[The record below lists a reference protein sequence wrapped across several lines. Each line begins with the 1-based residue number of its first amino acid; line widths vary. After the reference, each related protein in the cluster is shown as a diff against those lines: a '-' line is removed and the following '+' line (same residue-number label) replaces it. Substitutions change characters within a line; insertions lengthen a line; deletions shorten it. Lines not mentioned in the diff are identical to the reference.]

1 MSQMRMRVALVLL
14 VLWAAT
20 LRAQG
25 VATMSTTEAIS
36 ADSLYHL
43 VYTRLTKRNYRID
56 QSDSGSHRLVV
67 RPADQNT
74 KVEVRITSQAGSS
87 AIAVKPI
94 GASDMIQGMAAVLTV
109 MHDATFA
116 APGEPEPPAPAGELP
131 KAQWRPELFVTP
143 TGKLWMARGG
153 LYAADSLRGH
163 WRRILGIE
171 RDSVQSDEL
180 LMGINMAFVDD
191 TTAILGLP
199 DRFGQGSLQL
209 FRTTDGGTTWSG
221 IPRGKLAWVDE
232 MAATGKCVWVFGTE
246 WENDTTRRATLLRSR
261 DGGSTWE
268 QLPLPHRLND
278 VDHLY
283 QVSPS
288 TAYVAGAGFE
298 QGPFLWRT
306 ADSGKSWSVVP
317 TPFEQGVNHIPG
329 SGVHVEEIATVGPW
343 LVVREYGAA
352 FVTRSDSVHWRR
364 LDRIEHVAADTVR
377 NQLFV
382 LTDAHDAEMLDSNL
396 NVLWRTKDRIPGG
409 NENDVEKVLARDG
422 TGFVSVTSSEVYEAR
437 NGVLQLVRPKP

>member
-1 MSQMRMRVALVLL
+1 
-14 VLWAAT
+14 
-20 LRAQG
+20 
-25 VATMSTTEAIS
+25 
-36 ADSLYHL
+36 
-43 VYTRLTKRNYRID
+43 
-56 QSDSGSHRLVV
+56 
-67 RPADQNT
+67 
-74 KVEVRITSQAGSS
+74 
-87 AIAVKPI
+87 
-94 GASDMIQGMAAVLTV
+94 
-109 MHDATFA
+109 
-116 APGEPEPPAPAGELP
+116 
-131 KAQWRPELFVTP
+131 
-143 TGKLWMARGG
+143 MARGG